1 MLYKWGYT
9 SYCFYFGF
17 PAEHKERHEK
27 MLTNLS
33 LKIKTQTN
41 IRSPTQG
48 PMHFAKNDYV
58 QVNATEVNLHHKF
71 AF

>member
-1 MLYKWGYT
+1 
-9 SYCFYFGF
+9 
-17 PAEHKERHEK
+17 

-71 AF
+71 AFWLSEILGVAIIGTNFVIPS